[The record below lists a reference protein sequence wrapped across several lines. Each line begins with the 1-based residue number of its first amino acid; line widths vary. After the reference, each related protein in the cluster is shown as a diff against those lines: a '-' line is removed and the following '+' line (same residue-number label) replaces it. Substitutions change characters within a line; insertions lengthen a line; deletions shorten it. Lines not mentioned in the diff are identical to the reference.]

1 MAKYQR
7 KCNPIIKD
15 NDIICD
21 GKLVHWRQLNDD
33 IIQEYIK
40 TVINDEKKTEEIN
53 KEFQNAIA
61 NAKLIDETVTNIV
74 LINGQ
79 PIVKSVK
86 NGKPVYMTEEIKTGK
101 KIKKQVNY
109 RQWFWENV
117 LNYTTKDKAVIKK

>member
-1 MAKYQR
+1 MAKYVR

-15 NDIICD
+15 NDIICN

-33 IIQEYIK
+33 IIQDYIK

-53 KEFQNAIA
+53 KEFQNAVA
-61 NAKLIDETVTNIV
+61 NAELIDETVTNIV

>member
-1 MAKYQR
+1 MAKYER

-15 NDIICD
+15 NDIICN
-21 GKLVHWRQLNDD
+21 GKLVHWRQLNDN
-33 IIQEYIK
+33 IIQDYIK
-40 TVINDEKKTEEIN
+40 TVINDEKKIEEIN
-53 KEFQNAIA
+53 KDFLFAIDNAE
-61 NAKLIDETVTNIV
+61 LIDETVKNIV
-74 LINGQ
+74 LINGK

-117 LNYTTKDKAVIKK
+117 LNYKTKDKAVIKK